1 MVESDDPLLFPNDDG
16 EAPRESINE
25 SATALEPWRVLVVDD
40 EPQVHAITRLAIANL
55 EVDGH
60 PLELISAF
68 TGKEAREVLQ
78 RTDNIALVLLDV
90 VMENEHAGLS
100 LARWIRETLRDHLIR
115 LVLRTGQPGT
125 APEQQVM
132 LEYDINDYRPKTEL
146 TAQRLVTTILGAIRS
161 YRDLCVINAQ
171 KRGLQRV
178 VDASA
183 TLFQRLP
190 FEEFI
195 RGLLDQISA
204 MLQPR
209 RSAIF
214 VQVRG
219 PFFGLGDEPTILAGT
234 GRFHDAVGRAM
245 SGLLNKATRLDMAT
259 AIRSQQALHRPGYSI
274 FGLCYRS
281 SSWAALYVETTTTL
295 SSWENRLL
303 EVFCHNA
310 AVALD
315 NLRLHHRQLDLLAS
329 FERFVPTQLL
339 ELAEIEDVTDARVGD
354 HIQRDVSVVFADLR
368 SFTSLAEALSP
379 SDTFAFINDF
389 FGAIVPAIQEHG
401 GVVDKYMGDGLM
413 ALFSNTPGHAVRA
426 GLAMLNATRRFAKE
440 HRYNLPLAPE
450 IGVGVHTGPI
460 ILGLVGAADRLE
472 FTGISDGVN
481 IAARVERLTRILS
494 ADLLISE
501 AIYSALPAD
510 LQAQSRP
517 LGETEIRGKDRGVE
531 VYEVFAADAP
541 EERTHKAATKEAL
554 AIVAAAIRERRWQDA
569 RDDLALLRRQHPK
582 DRTLATLDRQC
593 RRRLLLAS
601 DATLAGASP

>member
-1 MVESDDPLLFPNDDG
+1 MHKSDDPLLFSNDEDNAPHESI
-16 EAPRESINE
+16 EAPSVP
-25 SATALEPWRVLVVDD
+25 LEPWRVLVVDD
-40 EPQVHAITRLAIANL
+40 EPEVHAITRLAVANL

-60 PLELISAF
+60 PLELISAY
-68 TGKEAREVLQ
+68 TGEEARQVLL
-78 RTDNIALVLLDV
+78 RIDNIALVLLDV
-90 VMENEHAGLS
+90 VMENERAGLS
-100 LARWIRETLRDHLIR
+100 LARWIRETLGDHLIR

-146 TAQRLVTTILGAIRS
+146 TAQRLVTTVLGAIRS

-219 PFFGLGDEPTILAGT
+219 PFFGVGDQPTILAGT
-234 GRFHDAVGRAM
+234 GRFHDSVGKAM
-245 SGLLNKATRLDMAT
+245 SDLLSETTQLDIAT
-259 AIRSQQALHRPGYSI
+259 AVHSKQALHRPGYSI
-274 FGLCYRS
+274 FGLSYRE
-281 SSWAALYVETTTTL
+281 SSWAALYVETTSTL

-315 NLRLHHRQLDLLAS
+315 NLRLHHRQLDLLAA

-413 ALFSNTPGHAVRA
+413 ALFSNSAGHAVRA
-426 GLAMLNATRRFAKE
+426 GLAMLDATRRFANE
-440 HRYNLPLAPE
+440 HRYNLPEPPK

-481 IAARVERLTRILS
+481 IAARVERLTRVLS
-494 ADLLISE
+494 ADMLISQ
-501 AIYSALPAD
+501 AIYNALPTD

-517 LGETEIRGKDRGVE
+517 LGEAEIRGKDRGVE
-531 VYEVFAADAP
+531 VYEVFAADMP
-541 EERTHKAATKEAL
+541 DQRTRKAATKDAL
-554 AIVAAAIRERRWQDA
+554 ATIAKAIRERRWQDA
-569 RDDLALLRRQHPK
+569 RDDLAALRNRYPE
-582 DRTLATLDRQC
+582 DRTLSTLDQQC

-601 DATLAGASP
+601 DATLSGTGP